1 MEIVKKQTFSETFS
15 VYLDRRM
22 VRILLLGI
30 ISGFPW
36 VLIGSSL
43 SLWLKEDGISRATI
57 GWAGLI
63 FGVYAI
69 NFLWA
74 PLIDR
79 IRIPWLTSKIG
90 HRRGWIVTMQFV
102 ILLSLICWFFLDPL
116 GNGFS
121 FEILRTGKTFSMS
134 GLGVIILFG
143 LIIAIASATQ
153 DITVDA
159 LRIEQIGENE
169 GMSMQAGA
177 AMAVVGWW
185 TGYKLGGVV
194 ALNCAAL
201 FETGGYLGISF
212 ISIPIPAIENYWQ
225 ATFLV
230 LSVVIILCNIGL
242 MFVHEP
248 QPTERQIAQRKTDQ
262 VIEEKLSSSGKKS
275 YLKII
280 GGILFIFFIAHFLP
294 KIVAINL
301 FPFLGSKIFYNIIIP
316 VLLGILGFALLNVDS
331 KWGKRT
337 AAWISGTIGGPF
349 VSFFKRNEISG
360 KESISTEEKTLLWF
374 LMHFFELSW
383 KFIKKYRIAF
393 YILGFIFLFK
403 IGEAFLGRMSIVFY
417 KEIGFT
423 KGDIA
428 LYSKGIGWI
437 TTVVFTLLGG
447 IFAIRSGVVK
457 AMFISGIL
465 MALTN
470 LLFSFLAWYINVP
483 DLHFTWLYG
492 KIWIWGATIVIVSG
506 VIIVAVRS
514 ILEKFSKSNKR
525 TLGITAVIFIGTLI
539 ITVTRPALDSAEIDS
554 TRLAFAV
561 AVLLDDIAAAFAT
574 VAFVAFISLLIDRTY
589 TATQYALLAS
599 IGTLGRTTL
608 AASSGWMVD
617 TLEKGGNLI
626 LFSRFS
632 LSIPS
637 VENPWEVFF
646 VITAIMV
653 IPSLICLWFIR
664 NKLKLQ

>member
-1 MEIVKKQTFSETFS
+1 MEIVKKQTLSETFS

-43 SLWLKEDGISRATI
+43 SLWLKEDGLSRSTI

-74 PLIDR
+74 PVIDR
-79 IRIPWLTSKIG
+79 IRIPWLTNKIG
-90 HRRGWIVTMQFV
+90 HRRGWIVTMQF
-102 ILLSLICWFFLDPL
+102 
-116 GNGFS
+116 
-121 FEILRTGKTFSMS
+121 
-134 GLGVIILFG
+134 IILVSLVCWSTIDPTANLWAVIAIG
-143 LIIAIASATQ
+143 LVIAIASATQ

-194 ALNCAAL
+194 ALNAAQY
-201 FETGGYLGISF
+201 FQNAG
-212 ISIPIPAIENYWQ
+212 IENYWQ
-225 ATFLV
+225 TTFLV
-230 LSVVIILCNIGL
+230 LGIIIIACNIGL

-248 QPTERQIAQRKTDQ
+248 QPTERQIAQRQTDQ
-262 VIEEKLSSSGKKS
+262 MIEEKLGSSGVIT
-275 YLKII
+275 KII
-280 GGILFIFFIAHFLP
+280 
-294 KIVAINL
+294 
-301 FPFLGSKIFYNIIIP
+301 
-316 VLLGILGFALLNVDS
+316 
-331 KWGKRT
+331 
-337 AAWISGTIGGPF
+337 AWISGTIGGPII
-349 VSFFKRNEISG
+349 SFFKRNG
-360 KESISTEEKTLLWF
+360 LA
-374 LMHFFELSW
+374 
-383 KFIKKYRIAF
+383 IALG
-393 YILGFIFLFK
+393 ILGFVFLFK

-417 KEIGFT
+417 KEMGFS

-447 IFAIRSGVVK
+447 LFAIRSGVVK
-457 AMFISGIL
+457 AMFVSGIL
-465 MALTN
+465 MAATN
-470 LLFSFLAWYINVP
+470 LLFAALAWS
-483 DLHFTWLYG
+483 G
-492 KIWIWGATIVIVSG
+492 KSE
-506 VIIVAVRS
+506 
-514 ILEKFSKSNKR
+514 L
-525 TLGITAVIFIGTLI
+525 L
-539 ITVTRPALDSAEIDS
+539 
-554 TRLAFAV
+554 FAA

-574 VAFVAFISLLIDRTY
+574 VAFVAFISLLVDRTY

-608 AASSGWMVD
+608 AASSGELVD
-617 TLEKGGNLI
+617 WLNGDWG
-626 LFSRFS
+626 
-632 LSIPS
+632 
-637 VENPWEVFF
+637 VFF
-646 VITAIMV
+646 VITTVMV

-664 NKLKLQ
+664 NKLKLHSEKQ